1 MSDKQ
6 IPLADIYDLSKNV
19 TGAEI
24 NTGFI
29 LGLERVMLFFITE
42 VIQDKSTIQPMFQ
55 KFEKLLNGAKAEDH
69 PFTEMEAH
77 VYTLFA
83 LQQLLRSL
91 AFEQNLIKKSETTVS
106 PDEAKELFKAYLE
119 KNPEKVQ
126 EFMSKL
132 ANEGSSS

>member
-42 VIQDKSTIQPMFQ
+42 VIRDKATIQPMFQ

-106 PDEAKELFKAYLE
+106 ADEAKELFKAYLE

-132 ANEGSSS
+132 ANEDSSR

>member
-42 VIQDKSTIQPMFQ
+42 IIQDKSTIQPMFQ

>member
-42 VIQDKSTIQPMFQ
+42 VIQDKATIQPMFQ

-106 PDEAKELFKAYLE
+106 ADEAKELFKAYLE

-132 ANEGSSS
+132 ANEDSSR

>member
-42 VIQDKSTIQPMFQ
+42 VIQDKATIQPMFQ

-69 PFTEMEAH
+69 PFTELEAH

-91 AFEQNLIKKSETTVS
+91 AFEQNLIKKSETTIS
-106 PDEAKELFKAYLE
+106 SDEAKELFKAYLE

-132 ANEGSSS
+132 ANEGSSH

>member
-42 VIQDKSTIQPMFQ
+42 VIQDKATIQPMFQ

-106 PDEAKELFKAYLE
+106 ADEAKELFKAYLE

-132 ANEGSSS
+132 ANEGSSR